1 VEVVGQ
7 ERNSTV
13 CERVATV
20 ESSCVG
26 AELVTA
32 LKTNCV
38 VSSGEKIVT
47 SDIYVSATLEMDVLG
62 AGEDVTAVEQ
72 MH

>member
-7 ERNSTV
+7 ERNGAV
-13 CERVATV
+13 CERVAAG

-38 VSSGEKIVT
+38 ISSGEKIVT
-47 SDIYVSATLEMDVLG
+47 LDIYVSATLETDVLG
-62 AGEDVTAVEQ
+62 AGEDV
-72 MH
+72 H